1 MISGRAMTRGL
12 LAGCGLAL
20 WASLVSAQALPSEPI
35 VFGDGHVTLGGDV
48 SWSFAPT
55 DLGFFNYTDYEHST
69 LRMLRLA
76 MTASVTANDHLAVLG
91 EVRSENAGHPQAYGL
106 YLRVR
111 PWSQRNFDIRIGR
124 VPPSFG
130 AFSRRA
136 YPADN
141 PLIGYPVAYQY
152 LTSLRADALPAN
164 ADELLRMRGR
174 GWLSS
179 FSVGNQIPDRG
190 VPLVSAFRWDTGV
203 QLHAATEVV
212 EATASVTAG
221 TLSNPLWR
229 DDNSGPQIAGR
240 IAFRPALGLVVGGS
254 AARGP
259 FVSQAAAHAALNDG
273 GAHHF
278 TQNAWG
284 IDAEY
289 SRDYYVLRFESVV
302 SNWTLPLIA
311 GPAMRLPLQAVA
323 TSVEGRYKIRPGLY
337 AAARLDHLGFSEIRG
352 SLTHNTWEAPVT
364 RVEMGG
370 GYSIQR
376 NLLVKATYQ
385 YNTRN
390 GGRVE
395 QLHLGAAQIVFWF

>member
-1 MISGRAMTRGL
+1 MISRTAMTRGL
-12 LAGCGLAL
+12 LGGCALVL
-20 WASLVSAQALPSEPI
+20 WASLASAQVLPSEPI
-35 VFGDGHVTLGGDV
+35 VFGDGHVALGGDV
-48 SWSFAPT
+48 SWSIAPE
-55 DLGFFNYTDYEHST
+55 DLGFFNYTDYEHSA

-76 MTASVTANDHLAVLG
+76 MMASVTANDHLAVLA
-91 EVRSENAGHPQAYGL
+91 EVRSENGARPEAYGL
-106 YLRVR
+106 YLRLR
-111 PWSQRNFDIRIGR
+111 PWSQRNFDIQIGR
-124 VPPSFG
+124 VPPTFG

-136 YPADN
+136 YAADN
-141 PLIGYPVAYQY
+141 PLIGYPIAYQY

-164 ADELLRMRGR
+164 ADELLRMRAR

-190 VPLVSAFRWDTGV
+190 VPLISAFRWDTGV
-203 QLHAATEVV
+203 QLHAATDVV

-221 TLSNPLWR
+221 TLSNPLLR
-229 DDNSGPQIAGR
+229 DDNNGPQIAGR

-254 AARGP
+254 AASGP

-273 GAHHF
+273 GTHHF
-278 TQNAWG
+278 AQNAWG

-289 SRDYYVLRFESVV
+289 SRDYYVLRFETIV
-302 SNWTLPLIA
+302 SKWTLPLMG
-311 GPAMRLPLQAVA
+311 GPAMELPLQAVA

-337 AAARLDHLGFSEIRG
+337 AAARIDHLGFSEISG
-352 SLTHNTWEAPVT
+352 ALTRSTWEAPVT
-364 RVEMGG
+364 RIEMGG

-385 YNTRN
+385 YNTRS
-390 GGRVE
+390 GGRVQ